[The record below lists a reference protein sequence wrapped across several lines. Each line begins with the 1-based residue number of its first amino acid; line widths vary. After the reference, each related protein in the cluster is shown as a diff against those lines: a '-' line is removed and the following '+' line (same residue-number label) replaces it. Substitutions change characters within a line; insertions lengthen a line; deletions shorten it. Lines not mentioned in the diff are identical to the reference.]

1 MKPVRGFTLLEVLVA
16 LVLVGLLMMV
26 LFGGFRAGIRSW
38 HASERHAAQ
47 VEEPRQISSLLY
59 RHLGQL
65 LPVTFAADESGMIE
79 PAFLGEA
86 NRIRYVA
93 PLSMSAGGMPYV
105 FELVSGWQGREGL
118 WVRYAPYI
126 AGRSAAALL
135 QDSAFVQL
143 SPALQATFAYFGVAE
158 AGAEPAWHEAYLNA
172 KEPPRLVSLRLSG
185 DEQPWPHLTFAV
197 VQLSKN
203 EGPPALRFVR

>member
-1 MKPVRGFTLLEVLVA
+1 MKSERGFTLLEVLVA

-38 HASERHAAQ
+38 HAAEQHTAR

-65 LPVTFAADESGMIE
+65 LPVNFAADEQGIIE

-93 PLSMSAGGMPYV
+93 PLSMSSGSAPYV

-118 WVRYAPYI
+118 WGRYVPYVS
-126 AGRSAAALL
+126 GRSAAELL
-135 QDSAFVQL
+135 REATFVQL
-143 SPALQATFAYFGVAE
+143 SPGLQATFAYFGPGQTQE
-158 AGAEPAWHEAYLNA
+158 EPAWHDNYSDTQ
-172 KEPPRLVSLRLSG
+172 KPPRLVSLRLSG
-185 DEQPWPHLTFAV
+185 DGPQWPTLTFAV
-197 VQLSKN
+197 VQVSKN